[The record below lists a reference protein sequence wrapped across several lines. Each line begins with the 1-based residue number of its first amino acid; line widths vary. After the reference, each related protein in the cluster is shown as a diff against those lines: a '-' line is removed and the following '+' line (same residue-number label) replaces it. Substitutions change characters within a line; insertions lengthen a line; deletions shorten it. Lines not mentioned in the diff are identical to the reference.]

1 MKAHVPDVGAPDP
14 EHKTSPIVDE
24 YAEYEETPPDVDLE
38 SGGCHFNGATYPFGH
53 FVRSGS
59 ELLCC
64 EKPGIWVRKGEMR
77 PD

>member
-14 EHKTSPIVDE
+14 ERKTSPIVDAYE
-24 YAEYEETPPDVDLE
+24 EYEEIPPDVDLE
-38 SGGCHFNGATYPFGH
+38 AGGCHFNDAAYAFGQS
-53 FVRSGS
+53 VRSGS

-64 EKPGIWVRKGEMR
+64 EKPGIWVRKGETR